1 MKRVYDFLTTLA
13 NNNNREWFNAH
24 KDEYLQAQEIFN
36 GFVEK
41 LISAIGS
48 WDEQILR
55 SSLQVKDCTYRI
67 YRDTRFSKNKEPYK
81 THMGAYICRGG
92 KKSPYAGYY
101 FHIEPGSADG
111 FLGGSLLAAGLYCPD
126 NAVIQSLRDEISVN
140 GDSFLNAIAEA
151 DGFALEDYNKLKRV
165 PRGFEDVDERW
176 KELLKYKDFTIGEPL
191 PADILASPSLLDYV
205 CNRFRKCSHFNNILN
220 LAVDYAYEQNL

>member
-1 MKRVYDFLTTLA
+1 MKLVYDFLTTLA

-191 PADILASPSLLDYV
+191 PADILASPSLLDHV